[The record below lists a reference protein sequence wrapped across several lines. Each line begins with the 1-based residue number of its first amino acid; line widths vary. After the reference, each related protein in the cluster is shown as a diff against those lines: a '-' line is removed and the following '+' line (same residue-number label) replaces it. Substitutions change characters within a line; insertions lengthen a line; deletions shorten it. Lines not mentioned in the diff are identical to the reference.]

1 MNTNSTLTRFEQWI
15 LKQMCKKL
23 VRQGPSHTNNIKEYY
38 RRIIDA
44 ARIEF
49 REDNIDTLN
58 SFMEGIFKE
67 TIKES
72 TEKEIKR
79 YGITELE
86 WKLKYAKERLGTSH
100 V

>member
-1 MNTNSTLTRFEQWI
+1 
-15 LKQMCKKL
+15 MCKKL

-67 TIKES
+67 QLKNLQR
-72 TEKEIKR
+72 KR
-79 YGITELE
+79 LKDMELQN
-86 WKLKYAKERLGTSH
+86 
-100 V
+100 